1 MAPDEDQMF
10 RIPRREHGGRLI
22 PTLARLTNRRLN
34 RLRLTNKT
42 RLTRSKVQ
50 HVRLECDMAV
60 LADICKVLGEWRN
73 VQKYADADDVEILF
87 NICSN
92 HEVTVKQLLLSSAGS
107 RSTILR
113 RLRSLVER
121 GLVTANPVARDRR
134 ARQLNLTA
142 KGMRWATQIVQSL
155 EGLSQTVTTM
165 DKARR

>member
-1 MAPDEDQMF
+1 MA
-10 RIPRREHGGRLI
+10 
-22 PTLARLTNRRLN
+22 A
-34 RLRLTNKT
+34 
-42 RLTRSKVQ
+42 
-50 HVRLECDMAV
+50 

-73 VQKYADADDVEILF
+73 VQKYADADDVDILF

-92 HEVTVKQLLLSSAGS
+92 HEVTVKQLLLTSAGS

-121 GLVTANPVARDRR
+121 GLVTADPVARDRR

-155 EGLSQTVTTM
+155 KGLSQTVATM